1 MSVGNSGS
9 GSAEHEKCIFVVGK
23 KYWFKYTEDQAYDYS
38 RGKYY
43 AGIVEVVTLA
53 DVTWDWCDGEGKKTR
68 KLEELQQEETG
79 ELTSEEVLQ
88 LQGNCHATRELLR
101 TPTLRRIGGGGASPA
116 DRSQTSS
123 QAQGGDSQRPR
134 RATHAPPRYDEE
146 TFPSTVQQ
154 RATTSNN
161 SAVADASL
169 SQFQVG
175 RFYWFRVHRKKADH
189 TYAGKVVQILGPQIT
204 WEWEND
210 KTTGSRDAKTLNAQ
224 GAVEMTE
231 QELRHVREADSSF
244 SRRQVLER
252 IVSQDVEGLAE
263 AQVGSG
269 PPLPALCLAGFSN
282 FNNKLQWDR
291 LLMAGC

>member
-1 MSVGNSGS
+1 MGLAHPQPQRKGPEGGGGISANPPPLPPPPLLTAYQGGGGDGGSGGTSTARMSVGNSGS

-43 AGIVEVVTLA
+43 AGIVEAVTLV

-101 TPTLRRIGGGGASPA
+101 TPTLRRIGGGGANPA

-154 RATTSNN
+154 RATT
-161 SAVADASL
+161 
-169 SQFQVG
+169 
-175 RFYWFRVHRKKADH
+175 
-189 TYAGKVVQILGPQIT
+189 
-204 WEWEND
+204 
-210 KTTGSRDAKTLNAQ
+210 
-224 GAVEMTE
+224 
-231 QELRHVREADSSF
+231 
-244 SRRQVLER
+244 
-252 IVSQDVEGLAE
+252 
-263 AQVGSG
+263 
-269 PPLPALCLAGFSN
+269 
-282 FNNKLQWDR
+282 
-291 LLMAGC
+291 